1 MERHSDEERT
11 NNRKEESRMV
21 KQDYKPLLFN
31 TALGPETAPPHD
43 WLEGRNPVLVP
54 DPQNQN
60 LC

>member
-1 MERHSDEERT
+1 
-11 NNRKEESRMV
+11 MV
-21 KQDYKPLLFN
+21 KQEYKFLLFN
-31 TALGPETAPPHD
+31 TALGPETAPPYD